1 MPSSTSV
8 QPSPSSSSSVSSG
21 SPSPSVSSSSAHISI
36 AKEALC
42 WLLLAQTVK
51 LVGTNSAVAIPVI
64 EPVELSKE
72 SPEGI
77 AGETSQ
83 VRTSPPFWIGERDA
97 LVMLTVRASD
107 DSAYARNISESS
119 TSSSASHVPSLSLS
133 VGVLESSSESVPHAD
148 SSVSTQS
155 SLSSSGSVVS
165 GTPSPSVSSRTVMLT
180 VA

>member
-1 MPSSTSV
+1 M
-8 QPSPSSSSSVSSG
+8 
-21 SPSPSVSSSSAHISI
+21 SSSSAHISI

-119 TSSSASHVPSLSLS
+119 IPSFRSH
-133 VGVLESSSESVPHAD
+133 
-148 SSVSTQS
+148 
-155 SLSSSGSVVS
+155 
-165 GTPSPSVSSRTVMLT
+165 TPSPSES
-180 VA
+180 AG